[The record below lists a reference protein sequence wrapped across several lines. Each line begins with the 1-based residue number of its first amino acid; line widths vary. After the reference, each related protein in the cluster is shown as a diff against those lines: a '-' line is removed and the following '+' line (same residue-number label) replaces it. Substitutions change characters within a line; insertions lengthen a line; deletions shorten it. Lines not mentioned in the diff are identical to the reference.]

1 MNTTITP
8 TPALSRRRVNVS
20 DSVLQRLA
28 RVSSGSLTT
37 QLYKEGI
44 RQPVLVGLRP
54 LQGGAVN
61 RFAGRAYTM
70 RFIPAREDIDSYANA
85 RPPRRMPTTCNGS
98 ESSRRRP
105 AT

>member
-1 MNTTITP
+1 MNQSITP
-8 TPALSRRRVNVS
+8 TPRPSRERMHVS
-20 DSVLQRLA
+20 DAVLQRLA

-37 QLYKEGI
+37 QMYKKGY

-54 LQGGAVN
+54 LQGQAVH

-70 RFIPAREDIDSYANA
+70 RFIPAREDIDTYRHAHHHAERRQPAVGGRGA
-85 RPPRRMPTTCNGS
+85 RRKL
-98 ESSRRRP
+98 